1 MSSLLSTSSSISR
14 KKYDVFLSFRG
25 EDTRKNFT
33 DHLYDALKRSG
44 IITFRDDPKLEADEE
59 IAPELLKAIQQSW
72 CSVIIFSENYAF
84 SGWCLEELAEI
95 YPIFYDMDPSDLRK
109 KKEKVEEA
117 FAKHQE
123 RYKEDKDK
131 IQKWR
136 NALTKVANIKGWHL
150 HNRHESEFIG
160 DIVKK
165 KSAKLC
171 QTYPIVQDEL
181 VGVSL
186 SLEELYSKIN
196 IGEDDV
202 RIIGICGMGGIGK
215 TTLARVVY
223 TQMSPHF
230 EGKSFVADIG
240 EKQLL
245 SQILPDK
252 CFNFF
257 NVHEGNAIISH
268 RLSSKKVLVVL
279 DDVDNVQ
286 HLKCLVGKRDWFSL
300 GSRIIVTTG
309 DEHLLRSY
317 RIDDVYKPTTLNPN
331 DALRLFN
338 LKAFDS
344 DTVPNYDFIELS
356 KHIVHYADGLP
367 LALEVLGS
375 FLCGR
380 DIIQWRSA
388 IERLKQDSNKEIL
401 NTLRISFDGLEERE
415 KNIFLDIACFFNGEK
430 KDLVM
435 KVLDGCDFFPNIGI
449 DVLIKKS
456 LIKVDDGNQY
466 LRMHAL
472 LQEMG
477 RKIVEEKCVDEP
489 RKRCR
494 LWKERDVHHVLT
506 KTTATDVIEGMIINN
521 KRNCKEMYVIVFAN
535 INELGYNMPS
545 FDSLPLYKL
554 KMINLKGSQYLIKT
568 PDFTTPKLEV
578 LIMEGCTRLV
588 DVHPSIRVLKM
599 LKLLNLR
606 DCTSLRSLPTR
617 IGMESLETLI
627 LSGCSSLVRFP
638 EIDGKM
644 EHLKTLD
651 LSSCYKIK
659 YLPVNLQQVEFLEEL
674 DLSETAITEPPSLIF
689 QLENLK
695 ILSFNGCKGPSSKLR
710 PNMSLMLP
718 SLSSL
723 SSLRELKLR
732 DCNLREGDIPSDIFC
747 LSSLTHLDLSGNNF
761 HSIPTSIT
769 RLPKLKLLMLSS
781 CKELKSLP
789 ELLTSIARVCIDGC
803 ASLEGVA
810 SPSKVCNLLDL
821 ASIKAINC
829 YRLAE
834 NINALTLL
842 KKHLKAFANS
852 RQMFDVIIPGSE
864 IPEWFSQQRGGSTIR
879 IPLPFN
885 IQNDSQW
892 IGVASCCIFVNDDA
906 SRDKFINCRAVIH
919 CRNSGQA
926 GRNGSVFRDTD
937 LRRVDASSWLFGK
950 RFNQPIAKD
959 HLFLRYWSRDKL
971 YPFSLEDKCGE
982 CEINNLWTIDCLDQ
996 ECDELELSFT
1006 DPDVPCV
1013 KVKKCGVRMVNEKDL
1028 EDIKELFH
1036 TTQCSPN
1043 LEDVHQ
1049 HSADNDGS
1057 IDSIELFFRVRFI
1070 IREVLLS
1077 LSSLRELKLR
1087 DCNLR
1092 EGDIPS
1098 YISCLSSLIDLDLIG
1113 NNFISIPAS
1122 LTLLSKLWFLDL
1134 SNCNMCALG
1143 EADIRGLSSLSYLKL
1158 RGSNFITIPLALTQ
1172 LSRLQAFANSI
1183 KRFDIIMPGSE
1194 IPEWFSQQKSDSSIK
1209 IPLRKDSQWIGVA
1222 SCCIFVNN
1230 DASRDDE
1237 VINCRTFIY
1246 CKNPGLIDWT
1256 GSLVGKRLNEPIMK
1270 DHLFLHYW
1278 SRDNLYLSSLDD
1290 KYGDSETS
1298 NLWATDCL
1306 DKKWDE
1312 LEVSFIDPFGRSA
1325 KVKKCGVRI
1334 MHEKDLEEIKELQ
1347 CHTTQSSP
1355 NFEHIYQHSA
1365 HYSHKTK
1372 T

>member
-33 DHLYDALKRSG
+33 DHLYDALNRTG
-44 IITFRDDPKLEADEE
+44 IVTFRDDPKLETGEE
-59 IAPELLKAIQQSW
+59 IAPELFNAIQQSW
-72 CSVIIFSENYAF
+72 CSVIVFSETYAF

-95 YPIFYDMDPSDLRK
+95 VKQKNDKGHKVFPIFYHVDPSYLRK
-109 KKEKVEEA
+109 QKEKVEEA
-117 FAKHQE
+117 FAKHEE

-136 NALTKVANIKGWHL
+136 NALTEVANIKGWHL
-150 HNRHESEFIG
+150 NNRHESEFIR
-160 DIVKK
+160 DVVKK
-165 KSAKLC
+165 ISTKLC
-171 QTYPIVQDEL
+171 QTYPVVHDEL
-181 VGVSL
+181 VGISL
-186 SLEELYSKIN
+186 HLEELYSKIN

-202 RIIGICGMGGIGK
+202 RTIGICGMGGIGK
-215 TTLARVVY
+215 TTLARVAY
-223 TQMSPHF
+223 TQMLAHF
-230 EGKSFVADIG
+230 QGKCFLADIREVSNKHG
-240 EKQLL
+240 LVSLQKQLL
-245 SQILPDK
+245 SQIFPDE

-257 NVHEGNAIISH
+257 NVHDGNAIISH
-268 RLSSKKVLVVL
+268 RLSGKKVLVVL
-279 DDVDNVQ
+279 DDVDNIQ
-286 HLKCLVGKRDWFSL
+286 HLKCLVGRRDWFNL
-300 GSRIIVTTG
+300 GSRIIVTTR
-309 DEHLLRSY
+309 DEHLLGSY

-344 DTVPNYDFIELS
+344 DTTPKYDFIELS
-356 KHIVHYADGLP
+356 KQVVHYADGLP

-375 FLCGR
+375 FLCDR

-401 NTLRISFDGLEERE
+401 DTLRISFDGLEERE
-415 KNIFLDIACFFNGEK
+415 KNIFLDMACFFNWEK

-456 LIKVDDGNQY
+456 LIKVEDGNQY
-466 LRMHAL
+466 LWMHAL

-489 RKRCR
+489 GKRCR

-506 KTTATDVIEGMIINN
+506 KNTATEVIEGMIINN
-521 KRNCKEMYVIVFAN
+521 KRESSKVLNLSDDTFSKMKKLRLLKVLCLSNCDGLKYLS
-535 INELGYNMPS
+535 NEIRLLDWTRYPLRYLPS
-545 FDSLPLYKL
+545 SFRPDNLVALLLPYSHIEQLWKGNRPLYKL

-568 PDFTTPKLEV
+568 PDFTTTPKLEA

-606 DCTSLRSLPTR
+606 DCTSLGSLPTR

-627 LSGCSSLVRFP
+627 LSGCSSL
-638 EIDGKM
+638 
-644 EHLKTLD
+644 
-651 LSSCYKIK
+651 
-659 YLPVNLQQVEFLEEL
+659 QVEFLEEL

-710 PNMSLMLP
+710 PNMPLMLP

-761 HSIPTSIT
+761 LSIPASIT
-769 RLPKLKLLMLSS
+769 RLPKVKLLMLSS

-803 ASLEGVA
+803 ASLEVVA
-810 SPSKVCNLLDL
+810 SPLKVCNLLDL

-842 KKHLKAFANS
+842 KKHLKRCKKLLWIYPLLIARLFFS
-852 RQMFDVIIPGSE
+852 FLSILKMMF
-864 IPEWFSQQRGGSTIR
+864 
-879 IPLPFN
+879 
-885 IQNDSQW
+885 
-892 IGVASCCIFVNDDA
+892 
-906 SRDKFINCRAVIH
+906 
-919 CRNSGQA
+919 
-926 GRNGSVFRDTD
+926 
-937 LRRVDASSWLFGK
+937 
-950 RFNQPIAKD
+950 
-959 HLFLRYWSRDKL
+959 
-971 YPFSLEDKCGE
+971 
-982 CEINNLWTIDCLDQ
+982 LWTNSMPLM
-996 ECDELELSFT
+996 LPSLS
-1006 DPDVPCV
+1006 
-1013 KVKKCGVRMVNEKDL
+1013 
-1028 EDIKELFH
+1028 
-1036 TTQCSPN
+1036 
-1043 LEDVHQ
+1043 
-1049 HSADNDGS
+1049 
-1057 IDSIELFFRVRFI
+1057 
-1070 IREVLLS
+1070 S

-1098 YISCLSSLIDLDLIG
+1098 DISCLSSLIDLDLI
-1113 NNFISIPAS
+1113 
-1122 LTLLSKLWFLDL
+1122 
-1134 SNCNMCALG
+1134 
-1143 EADIRGLSSLSYLKL
+1143 
-1158 RGSNFITIPLALTQ
+1158 GSNFITIPLALTQ
-1172 LSRLQAFANSI
+1172 LSRLQVLALSNCMKLKSLPGLLTTTRNMEIDGCSSLQLVASPSKVCNLVNSAAIKAFNCFKLAENINALTLLKKHLKAFANSI

-1209 IPLRKDSQWIGVA
+1209 IPLRKDGQWIGVA

-1246 CKNPGLIDWT
+1246 CKNPRLIDWT
-1256 GSLVGKRLNEPIMK
+1256 GSLVGKRLKEPIMK

-1278 SRDNLYLSSLDD
+1278 SRDNLYSSSLED
-1290 KYGDSETS
+1290 KYGDCETN

-1334 MHEKDLEEIKELQ
+1334 VYEKDLEEIKELQ
-1347 CHTTQSSP
+1347 CHTTQ
-1355 NFEHIYQHSA
+1355 
-1365 HYSHKTK
+1365 
-1372 T
+1372 